1 MVVRGEAP
9 VVNVDASGNR
19 DAVSVERGLLDN
31 LRVLDQD
38 YDRGAQPL
46 YGSSG
51 RPRRHSTLIVD
62 GAKARNIGISASAI
76 QEIGINQ
83 NPYTAEYPRWSR
95 RRIEVITKTA
105 TDKYHGTVMCS
116 SEIITSTH
124 EMLLR

>member
-1 MVVRGEAP
+1 MHRVTATPFPLSADCSTTFVCSTRTTIAALSRFMDPAG
-9 VVNVDASGNR
+9 
-19 DAVSVERGLLDN
+19 GL
-31 LRVLDQD
+31 
-38 YDRGAQPL
+38 GGTP
-46 YGSSG
+46 
-51 RPRRHSTLIVD
+51 TLIVD